1 MEDENRL
8 DLSLGLPCGG
18 NTTASK
24 GKISSTS
31 DSRSD
36 INDRDSKV
44 INEFKQFLDGGT
56 TQIGAGMVSLR
67 KPENFFNL
75 SNNPV
80 DIDTSKNL
88 SSGAFWKAS
97 DRPAE
102 VREDRPDVREKRK
115 SLFPEASQSKKHE
128 KETDPLDLP
137 DKSRASHISMNTDDG
152 STAENEDVA
161 DSEAEA
167 STSRHRLQQEDVAKR
182 YIGNSSLPEVNKDYH
197 GISHSNVL
205 ELSGQKRFT
214 ISSEK
219 EFKHGNLPHGVQFA
233 NQSVNII
240 NMSRP
245 LSIADSNT
253 NAVDKENP
261 RMVVSHHQQIHP
273 SYISRGPPNL
283 DKHSD
288 DLKIIQ
294 GMPSKSSEPKQH
306 DGKVVDYTPVNG
318 KQLAEGGTSRTEDDK
333 KGSNAIFRAKDAT
346 ETTRTEGLPS
356 EYPTIKPGIA
366 AELKFGGSGS
376 YPNLPWVSTTGS
388 GPNGRT
394 ISGVTYRFSP
404 TQIKIVCAC
413 HGIHMSPEEF
423 VRHASEEQTNQDTG
437 AGLAS
442 VPNTN
447 PAASA
452 QG

>member
-1 MEDENRL
+1 
-8 DLSLGLPCGG
+8 
-18 NTTASK
+18 
-24 GKISSTS
+24 
-31 DSRSD
+31 
-36 INDRDSKV
+36 
-44 INEFKQFLDGGT
+44 
-56 TQIGAGMVSLR
+56 
-67 KPENFFNL
+67 
-75 SNNPV
+75 
-80 DIDTSKNL
+80 
-88 SSGAFWKAS
+88 
-97 DRPAE
+97 
-102 VREDRPDVREKRK
+102 
-115 SLFPEASQSKKHE
+115 
-128 KETDPLDLP
+128 
-137 DKSRASHISMNTDDG
+137 
-152 STAENEDVA
+152 
-161 DSEAEA
+161 
-167 STSRHRLQQEDVAKR
+167 
-182 YIGNSSLPEVNKDYH
+182 
-197 GISHSNVL
+197 
-205 ELSGQKRFT
+205 
-214 ISSEK
+214 
-219 EFKHGNLPHGVQFA
+219 
-233 NQSVNII
+233 
-240 NMSRP
+240 
-245 LSIADSNT
+245 
-253 NAVDKENP
+253 
-261 RMVVSHHQQIHP
+261 
-273 SYISRGPPNL
+273 
-283 DKHSD
+283 
-288 DLKIIQ
+288 
-294 GMPSKSSEPKQH
+294 MPSKSSEPKQH